1 MITQENIL
9 SHEIIGLYATVE
21 RCSDIYLTNLSGKII
36 METKNIISIETSK
49 GIKHVSKTAAK
60 KIRFDLKSGRSCS
73 ISGSLLIGRPEDR
86 ISRHH

>member
-21 RCSDIYLTNLSGKII
+21 RCSDMYLTNLSGRII
-36 METKNIISIETSK
+36 METKNIIGIETNK
-49 GIKHVSKTAAK
+49 GIKHISKKAAK
-60 KIRFDLKSGRSCS
+60 KIRLDLKPGCSCS
-73 ISGSLLIGRPEDR
+73 VSGSMLIGRPEDR

>member
-21 RCSDIYLTNLSGKII
+21 RCSDMYLTNLSGKII

-60 KIRFDLKSGRSCS
+60 KIRLDLKSGCSCS